1 MGGLGAQRGQATVE
15 WVGLLLALAVAF
27 GALLAGGRGAAKG
40 ESADGL
46 GEAVAERITC
56 AVRGSCGAGGATAGP
71 RLHAAPGPP
80 RALGRPRALAVPI
93 GRGVPPRLAASVQAG
108 GAGHALKGTWL
119 LCLGYHRLRYDY
131 EHPLTPRQ
139 AMPLGDVIDMVNQCM
154 DPLSFLFG

>member
-1 MGGLGAQRGQATVE
+1 MGGLGAERGQATVE

-27 GALLAGGRGAAKG
+27 GALLAGGREAAKG

-46 GEAVAERITC
+46 GEAVAS
-56 AVRGSCGAGGATAGP
+56 GSPARCGGRAGRARDGGAAVAP
-71 RLHAAPGPP
+71 RAPGPP

-93 GRGVPPRLAASVQAG
+93 GRGVPPRLAGRVQAG